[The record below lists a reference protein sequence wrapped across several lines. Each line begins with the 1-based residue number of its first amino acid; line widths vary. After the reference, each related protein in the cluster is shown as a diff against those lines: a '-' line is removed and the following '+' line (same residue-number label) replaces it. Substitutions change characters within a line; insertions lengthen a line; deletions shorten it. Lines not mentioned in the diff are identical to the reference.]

1 MDIGILALQGDVAEH
16 RGALN
21 DLGVTSRPVRR
32 PDDVAGIDGIVL
44 PGGESTTVSMLLASA
59 GLNDVLA
66 KEIDAGLP
74 ALGTCAGMILLAREV
89 ADGRADQRTFA
100 AIDIAVRRNGYGR
113 QRESFECDLDI
124 PALGAPAFHA
134 VFIRAPV
141 VESVGDDVEVMASL
155 DGKPVLCRQGSVV
168 VTAFHPELGDDRR
181 VHEIFVSMIDG
192 ARSVPAVGQGR

>member
-16 RGALN
+16 RRALN
-21 DLGVTSRPVRR
+21 DLGVTSRLVRR

-59 GLNDVLA
+59 GLDDVLS
-66 KEIDAGLP
+66 KEIDSGLP

-113 QRESFECDLDI
+113 QRESFECDVDV
-124 PALGAPAFHA
+124 PVLGGPAFHA

-141 VESVGDDVEVMASL
+141 VESVGGDVEVLASL
-155 DGKPVLCRQGSVV
+155 DGRPVLCRQGAVM

-181 VHEIFVSMIDG
+181 VHQTFVSMIERAG
-192 ARSVPAVGQGR
+192 AISAAGQGR